1 MNRIAPTRQR
11 AVVSRGGAPQ
21 ELRGGVAEATT
32 KPKGSMA
39 VAQELGG
46 FSSGADVA
54 VRAIPGSAHFLDLP
68 ELWGSVDFGFR

>member
-1 MNRIAPTRQR
+1 
-11 AVVSRGGAPQ
+11 
-21 ELRGGVAEATT
+21 
-32 KPKGSMA
+32 MA